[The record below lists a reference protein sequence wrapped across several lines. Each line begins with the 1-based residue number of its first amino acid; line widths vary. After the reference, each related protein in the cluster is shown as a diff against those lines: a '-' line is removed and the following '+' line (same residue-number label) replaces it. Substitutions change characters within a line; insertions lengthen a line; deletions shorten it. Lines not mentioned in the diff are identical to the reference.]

1 MRLDGLMWLSERG
14 HDAEKELLEEYRRHK
29 EGPFLSGVA
38 RVGVDAKTFEE
49 LLGTRQSF
57 MYRTEMNQVI
67 PREAPLEDLRR
78 ERLKAPECGVYEEL
92 ARPLPAV
99 EKGGGPKKKD

>member
-1 MRLDGLMWLSERG
+1 MN
-14 HDAEKELLEEYRRHK
+14 
-29 EGPFLSGVA
+29 
-38 RVGVDAKTFEE
+38 AKTFEE

-78 ERLKAPECGVYEEL
+78 ERLKGPECGAYKEL
-92 ARPLPAV
+92 ARPLPTLPHA
-99 EKGGGPKKKD
+99 EEH